1 LTIRQFEN
9 GSTENVKR
17 PDKEFFAMTETTTYS
32 LIDGKKIS
40 ADIKAEISAKV
51 AERKNS
57 NKKIPHLAIILVGDD
72 GASQTYVD
80 HKVKACKEV
89 GFHYTMM
96 RFADTIAEDK
106 LMKHI
111 DQVNKDQDV
120 DGFIV
125 QLPLP
130 AHISVERVTE
140 KIRSDK
146 DVDGFTN
153 HNFGSI
159 ISKNPLLMPATPFGV
174 MELLR
179 RYNIE
184 TEGKNCVI
192 VGASRLVGA
201 PLSMMLVEQ
210 GRATVTICHKYTKDL
225 AAWTKQADIL
235 VVAVGKPGLITAN
248 MVKEGA
254 VVIDVGTTR
263 VEGPQYKN
271 GYSLKGDV
279 EFKEVA
285 PKTSFITPVPGGVG
299 PMTIASLLMNTL
311 KACENLN
318 P

>member
-1 LTIRQFEN
+1 
-9 GSTENVKR
+9 
-17 PDKEFFAMTETTTYS
+17 MTETQTYT

-40 ADIKAEISAKV
+40 TDIKGEISAKV
-51 AERKNS
+51 TERKKLG
-57 NKKIPHLAIILVGDD
+57 KKIPHLAIILVGDD

-96 RFADTIAEDK
+96 RFADTISEEK

-111 DQVNKDQDV
+111 DHVNIDEDV

-130 AHISVERVTE
+130 PHISVERITE

-159 ISKNPLLMPATPFGV
+159 ISKNPLIMPATPFGV

-179 RYNIE
+179 RYSIE

-210 GRATVTICHKYTKDL
+210 GHATVTICSKYTQNL
-225 AAWTKQADIL
+225 SAITRLADIL
-235 VVAVGKPGLITAN
+235 IVAVGKPGLISAD

-263 VEGPQYKN
+263 VEGHQFKN
-271 GYSLKGDV
+271 GYALKGDV
-279 EFKEVA
+279 DFKEVA
-285 PKTSFITPVPGGVG
+285 PKTSYITPVPGGVG
-299 PMTIASLLMNTL
+299 PMTIASLLLNTL
-311 KACENLN
+311 RATENRN

>member
-1 LTIRQFEN
+1 ME
-9 GSTENVKR
+9 V
-17 PDKEFFAMTETTTYS
+17 ATTYTI
-32 LIDGKKIS
+32 IDGRKVS
-40 ADIKAEISAKV
+40 AEIKQEISQKV
-51 AERKNS
+51 AERKAQ
-57 NKKIPHLAIILVGDD
+57 NKKIPHLAIILIGDD

-96 RFADTIAEDK
+96 RFADTISEEK

-111 DQVNKDQDV
+111 DHVNKDEDV

-130 AHISVERVTE
+130 SHITVEKITE

-159 ISKNPLLMPATPFGV
+159 ISKNPLLLPATPYGV

-179 RYNIE
+179 RYDIK

-192 VGASRLVGA
+192 VGASRIAGA

-210 GRATVTICHKYTKDL
+210 GRATVTLCHKYTVNLKSF
-225 AAWTKQADIL
+225 TSQADIL
-235 VVAVGKPGLITAN
+235 VVAVGKPGLITAD

-254 VVIDVGTTR
+254 VVIDIGTTR
-263 VEGPQYKN
+263 VEGPEYPK
-271 GYSLKGDV
+271 GFALKGDV
-279 EFKEVA
+279 DFKSVA
-285 PKTSFITPVPGGVG
+285 PKCSFITPVPGGVG
-299 PMTIASLLMNTL
+299 PMTIASLLLNTL
-311 KACENLN
+311 KATENRN

>member
-1 LTIRQFEN
+1 MVDTN
-9 GSTENVKR
+9 
-17 PDKEFFAMTETTTYS
+17 TYT
-32 LIDGKKIS
+32 LIDGRKVS
-40 ADIKAEISAKV
+40 ADIKKEISDKV
-51 AERKNS
+51 AERKQ
-57 NKKIPHLAIILVGDD
+57 KGMKIPHLAIILVGDD

-80 HKVKACKEV
+80 HKIKACKEV

-96 RFADTIAEDK
+96 RFADTISEER

-111 DQVNKDQDV
+111 EEVNRDTDV

-130 AHISVERVTE
+130 AHISVEHITD
-140 KIRSDK
+140 KIRPEK

-153 HNFGSI
+153 RNFGSI
-159 ISKNPLLMPATPFGV
+159 VSKNPLLMPATPLGV
-174 MELLR
+174 MELLK

-184 TEGKNCVI
+184 TEGKNCVV

-210 GRATVTICHKYTKDL
+210 GRATVTVCHKYTKNL
-225 AAWTKQADIL
+225 GEITRQADIL
-235 VVAVGKPGLITAN
+235 VVAVGKPGLITAD

-263 VEGPQYKN
+263 VEGPQFKN
-271 GYSLKGDV
+271 GFALKGDV
-279 EFKEVA
+279 DFTAVA

-311 KACENLN
+311 HAAELLN
-318 P
+318 K

>member
-1 LTIRQFEN
+1 MDIATQ
-9 GSTENVKR
+9 
-17 PDKEFFAMTETTTYS
+17 TTYT
-32 LIDGKKIS
+32 LIDGRKVS
-40 ADIKAEISAKV
+40 GEIKSELIAKV
-51 AERKNS
+51 NERKQQG
-57 NKKIPHLAIILVGDD
+57 KKVPHLAIILVGDD

-80 HKVKACKEV
+80 HKVKSCKEV

-96 RFADTIAEDK
+96 RFADTISEEK

-111 DQVNKDQDV
+111 DHVNDDEDV

-130 AHISVERVTE
+130 AHISVEKITE

-159 ISKNPLLMPATPFGV
+159 ISKNPLLLPATPYGV

-179 RYNIE
+179 RYKIE
-184 TEGKNCVI
+184 TEGKNCVV
-192 VGASRLVGA
+192 VGASRIAGA

-210 GRATVTICHKYTKDL
+210 GRATVTICHKFTKNLGDF
-225 AAWTKQADIL
+225 TRQADIL
-235 VVAVGKPGLITAN
+235 ISAVGKPGLITED

-263 VEGPQYKN
+263 VEGPQFKN
-271 GYSLKGDV
+271 GYAIKGDV
-279 EFKEVA
+279 DFKAVA
-285 PKTSFITPVPGGVG
+285 AKTSFITPVPGGVG
-299 PMTIASLLMNTL
+299 PMTIASLLLNTL
-311 KACENLN
+311 HAAELRN

>member
-1 LTIRQFEN
+1 M
-9 GSTENVKR
+9 
-17 PDKEFFAMTETTTYS
+17 DMTEATTYT
-32 LIDGKKIS
+32 LIDGRKIS
-40 ADIKAEISAKV
+40 TEVKDEISATV
-51 AERKNS
+51 AERKAL

-80 HKVKACKEV
+80 NKVKACKSV

-96 RFADTIAEDK
+96 RFADTISEEK
-106 LMKHI
+106 LLRHI
-111 DQVNKDQDV
+111 DHVNNDDDV

-130 AHISVERVTE
+130 PHISVERVTE

-179 RYNIE
+179 RYKIE
-184 TEGKNCVI
+184 TEGKHAVV
-192 VGASRLVGA
+192 VGASRITGA
-201 PLSMMLVEQ
+201 PLSMMLTEQ
-210 GRATVTICHKYTKDL
+210 GHATVTICHKFTKDL
-225 AAWTKQADIL
+225 GSYTRMADIL
-235 VVAVGKPGLITAN
+235 LVAVGKPGLITAD

-254 VVIDVGTTR
+254 IVIDIGTTR
-263 VEGPQYKN
+263 VEGPQFKN
-271 GYSLKGDV
+271 GWAIKGDV
-279 EFKEVA
+279 DFKNVA
-285 PKTSFITPVPGGVG
+285 PKCSYITPTPGGVG
-299 PMTIASLLMNTL
+299 PMTIASLLLNTL
-311 KACENLN
+311 RATELQH

>member
-1 LTIRQFEN
+1 
-9 GSTENVKR
+9 
-17 PDKEFFAMTETTTYS
+17 METSVQTSFT
-32 LIDGKKIS
+32 LIDGRKVS
-40 ADIKAEISAKV
+40 TDIKDEIAQAV
-51 AERKNS
+51 ALRKQEG
-57 NKKIPHLAIILVGDD
+57 KKIPHLAIILVGDD

-80 HKVKACKEV
+80 NKVKSCKAV

-96 RFADTIAEDK
+96 RFADTISEEK

-111 DQVNKDQDV
+111 DHVNDDEDV

-130 AHISVERVTE
+130 PHISVEKITE

-159 ISKNPLLMPATPFGV
+159 ISKSPLLMPATPFGV

-179 RYNIE
+179 RYGIE
-184 TEGKNCVI
+184 TEGKHAVVI
-192 VGASRLVGA
+192 GASRIAGA

-210 GRATVTICHKYTKDL
+210 AHATVTICHKYTKDL
-225 AAWTKQADIL
+225 ANYTRSADIL
-235 VVAVGKPGLITAN
+235 LTAVGKPGLVTAD

-254 VVIDVGTTR
+254 VVIDIGTTR
-263 VEGPQYKN
+263 VEGPEYPK
-271 GYSLKGDV
+271 GWAIKGDV
-279 EFKEVA
+279 DFKNVA

-299 PMTIASLLMNTL
+299 PMTIASLLLNTL
-311 KACENLN
+311 RATQLRE

>member
-1 LTIRQFEN
+1 ME
-9 GSTENVKR
+9 V
-17 PDKEFFAMTETTTYS
+17 ATTYTI
-32 LIDGKKIS
+32 IDGRKVS
-40 ADIKAEISAKV
+40 AEIKLEISQKV
-51 AERKNS
+51 AERKAQ
-57 NKKIPHLAIILVGDD
+57 NKKIPHLAIILIGDD

-96 RFADTIAEDK
+96 RFADTISEEK

-111 DQVNKDQDV
+111 DHVNKDEDV

-130 AHISVERVTE
+130 SHITVEKITE

-159 ISKNPLLMPATPFGV
+159 ISKNPLLLPATPYGV

-179 RYNIE
+179 RYEIQ

-192 VGASRLVGA
+192 VGASRIAGA

-210 GRATVTICHKYTKDL
+210 GRATVTLCHKYTVDL
-225 AAWTKQADIL
+225 KSFTSQADIL
-235 VVAVGKPGLITAN
+235 IVAVGKPGLITGD

-254 VVIDVGTTR
+254 VVIDIGTTR
-263 VEGPQYKN
+263 VEGPEYPK
-271 GYSLKGDV
+271 GFALKGDV
-279 EFKEVA
+279 DFKSVA
-285 PKTSFITPVPGGVG
+285 PKCSFITPGPGGVG
-299 PMTIASLLMNTL
+299 PMTIASLLLNTL
-311 KACENLN
+311 KATENRN

>member
-1 LTIRQFEN
+1 
-9 GSTENVKR
+9 
-17 PDKEFFAMTETTTYS
+17 MTDTTTYT
-32 LIDGKKIS
+32 LIDGRKIS
-40 ADIKAEISAKV
+40 SDIKGEISAKV
-51 AERKNS
+51 AERKAL
-57 NKKIPHLAIILVGDD
+57 NKKVPHLAIILVGDD

-96 RFADTIAEDK
+96 RFADTISEEK

-111 DQVNKDQDV
+111 DHVNNDDDV

-130 AHISVERVTE
+130 EHISVEKITE

-159 ISKNPLLMPATPFGV
+159 VSKNPLIMPATPFGV

-179 RYNIE
+179 RYKIE
-184 TEGKNCVI
+184 TEGKHAVV
-192 VGASRLVGA
+192 VGASRLTGA
-201 PLSMMLVEQ
+201 PLSMMLTEQ
-210 GRATVTICHKYTKDL
+210 GHATVTICHKYTKDIVSY
-225 AAWTKQADIL
+225 TKRADIL
-235 VVAVGKPGLITAN
+235 ITAVGKPGLITAE

-254 VVIDVGTTR
+254 VVIDIGTTR
-263 VEGPQYKN
+263 VEGPQFKN
-271 GYSLKGDV
+271 GFALKGDV
-279 EFKEVA
+279 DFKPVA
-285 PKTSFITPVPGGVG
+285 AKASYITPVPGGVG
-299 PMTIASLLMNTL
+299 PMTIASLLLNTL
-311 KACENLN
+311 RATENRN

>member
-1 LTIRQFEN
+1 
-9 GSTENVKR
+9 
-17 PDKEFFAMTETTTYS
+17 MTETTTHT
-32 LIDGKKIS
+32 LIDGRKVS
-40 ADIKAEISAKV
+40 NDIKAEIIQKV
-51 AERKNS
+51 IERKAQ

-80 HKVKACKEV
+80 FKVKACKEV

-96 RFADTIAEDK
+96 RFADTISEDK

-111 DQVNKDQDV
+111 DQVNRDEDV

-130 AHISVERVTE
+130 ANISVERITE
-140 KIRSDK
+140 KIRPDK

-153 HNFGSI
+153 RNFGSI
-159 ISKNPLLMPATPFGV
+159 VSKNPLLLPATPFGV
-174 MELLR
+174 MELLK
-179 RYNIE
+179 RYNIP
-184 TEGKNCVI
+184 TEGKNCVV

-201 PLSMMLVEQ
+201 PLSMMLVEE
-210 GRATVTICHKYTKDL
+210 GKATVTICHKYTKDL
-225 AAWTKQADIL
+225 KMYTLHADIL
-235 VVAVGKPGLITAN
+235 VAAVGKPGLITAD
-248 MVKEGA
+248 MVKDGA

-263 VEGPQYKN
+263 VEGAQYKN
-271 GYSLKGDV
+271 GYTLKGDV

-299 PMTIASLLMNTL
+299 PMTIASLLLNTL
-311 KACENLN
+311 RATELRN

>member
-1 LTIRQFEN
+1 M
-9 GSTENVKR
+9 V
-17 PDKEFFAMTETTTYS
+17 ETTTYT
-32 LIDGKKIS
+32 LIDGRKIS
-40 ADIKAEISAKV
+40 NDIKAEIAQRV
-51 AERKNS
+51 AERKQLG
-57 NKKIPHLAIILVGDD
+57 KKIPHLAIILIGDD

-80 HKVKACKEV
+80 NKVKACKSV

-96 RFADTIAEDK
+96 RFADTISEER

-111 DQVNKDQDV
+111 DHVNNDDDV

-130 AHISVERVTE
+130 PHISVEHITE
-140 KIRSDK
+140 NIRSDK

-184 TEGKNCVI
+184 TEGKHAVVI
-192 VGASRLVGA
+192 GASRIAGA
-201 PLSMMLVEQ
+201 PLSMMLTEQ
-210 GRATVTICHKYTKDL
+210 GRSTVTICHKYTKDL
-225 AAWTKQADIL
+225 ASYTRSADIL
-235 VVAVGKPGLITAN
+235 LVAVGKPGLVTAD

-254 VVIDVGTTR
+254 VVIDIGTTR
-263 VEGPQYKN
+263 VEGPEYPK
-271 GYSLKGDV
+271 GWAIRGDV
-279 EFKEVA
+279 DFKNVA
-285 PKTSFITPVPGGVG
+285 PKSSFITPVPGGVG
-299 PMTIASLLMNTL
+299 PMTIASLLLNTL
-311 KACENLN
+311 RATELRN